1 MEETG
6 IALRF
11 EKGEREGRSLGC
23 WGWGARKLLVGDE
36 IRVRGMFMME
46 RTEDS

>member
-11 EKGEREGRSLGC
+11 EKDRGGGRSLGYE
-23 WGWGARKLLVGDE
+23 GWGARKLLAGD
-36 IRVRGMFMME
+36 GMG
-46 RTEDS
+46 